1 MLSNEAR
8 VLAADFPGCPRP
20 ACLSVDT
27 VSYVQ
32 MVSAAGREPARATR
46 FAWTHAL
53 DFVRAQWPLV
63 VWFAAASLL
72 RIAAT
77 IAAILL
83 IRDFLTGVLSEPG
96 LAGRLTNALGPARA
110 LWVVVGLLLGVLTG
124 SALSSYGSQLAMHRL
139 IRLFEL
145 ELMQKLI
152 THLLRLPVAFFDGRR
167 RGDLIES
174 VRHDVSK
181 TRSVNSAFV
190 ESFMFAAQA
199 AAYGTAALWLSPRLV
214 LLSLPVLLLA
224 AAPGKWFV
232 GRIRRSARQARRQGY
247 RLTDLLLQL
256 FQGIRVVKIYAG
268 EELESRNSLE
278 RARRYFNELVATAR
292 TKALETVILETAG
305 GLSVVLVIVIGGLE
319 VIAGRLS
326 IPSLVAVLV
335 AIRAMHGPLHGCFD
349 RFMEVQANW
358 ASLERVH
365 ALLRTEPELSD
376 RPDAVALS
384 EPFQSLRFENVSFGY
399 HGSAR
404 VLNNVSFEV
413 RAGQQVGIVGPSGTG
428 KSTLLS
434 LVARFYDPVE
444 GTILVNGRDL
454 RDYRIADLHRQLALV
469 TQDLFVFGTSVRENI
484 RYGSISAS
492 DAEVESAAAA
502 AEIHDDIMGLPEG
515 YDTVLGV
522 GGRLLSAGQVQRINI
537 ARAMLKNAQVV
548 MLDEATSNLDSI
560 SESRIQAALERLLRG
575 RTTLTITHRVA
586 TLRRADMILVVD
598 RDAEV
603 IVGDHD
609 TLLRESRVYREL
621 WHAHHQAGSGEP
633 VEART

>member
-1 MLSNEAR
+1 
-8 VLAADFPGCPRP
+8 
-20 ACLSVDT
+20 
-27 VSYVQ
+27 
-32 MVSAAGREPARATR
+32 
-46 FAWTHAL
+46 
-53 DFVRAQWPLV
+53 
-63 VWFAAASLL
+63 
-72 RIAAT
+72 
-77 IAAILL
+77 
-83 IRDFLTGVLSEPG
+83 
-96 LAGRLTNALGPARA
+96 
-110 LWVVVGLLLGVLTG
+110 
-124 SALSSYGSQLAMHRL
+124 
-139 IRLFEL
+139 
-145 ELMQKLI
+145 
-152 THLLRLPVAFFDGRR
+152 
-167 RGDLIES
+167 
-174 VRHDVSK
+174 
-181 TRSVNSAFV
+181 
-190 ESFMFAAQA
+190 
-199 AAYGTAALWLSPRLV
+199 
-214 LLSLPVLLLA
+214 
-224 AAPGKWFV
+224 
-232 GRIRRSARQARRQGY
+232 
-247 RLTDLLLQL
+247 LLQL

-268 EELESRNSLE
+268 EELEGRNSLE
-278 RARRYFNELVATAR
+278 RARRYFNELVAAAR
-292 TKALETVILETAG
+292 TRALEAVILETAG

-384 EPFQSLRFENVSFGY
+384 EPFRSLRFENVSFGY
-399 HGSAR
+399 PGSAR

-502 AEIHDDIMGLPEG
+502 AEIHDDIVGLPEG

-603 IVGDHD
+603 MVGDHD
-609 TLLRESRVYREL
+609 TLLRESRVYRQL
-621 WHAHHQAGSGEP
+621 WHAHHQAGSGRRL
-633 VEART
+633 EART

>member
-1 MLSNEAR
+1 MSSSPL
-8 VLAADFPGCPRP
+8 
-20 ACLSVDT
+20 
-27 VSYVQ
+27 
-32 MVSAAGREPARATR
+32 RA
-46 FAWTHAL
+46 
-53 DFVRAQWPLV
+53 
-63 VWFAAASLL
+63 S
-72 RIAAT
+72 
-77 IAAILL
+77 
-83 IRDFLTGVLSEPG
+83 
-96 LAGRLTNALGPARA
+96 RA
-110 LWVVVGLLLGVLTG
+110 LE
-124 SALSSYGSQLAMHRL
+124 A
-139 IRLFEL
+139 
-145 ELMQKLI
+145 
-152 THLLRLPVAFFDGRR
+152 
-167 RGDLIES
+167 
-174 VRHDVSK
+174 
-181 TRSVNSAFV
+181 
-190 ESFMFAAQA
+190 
-199 AAYGTAALWLSPRLV
+199 
-214 LLSLPVLLLA
+214 
-224 AAPGKWFV
+224 
-232 GRIRRSARQARRQGY
+232 
-247 RLTDLLLQL
+247 
-256 FQGIRVVKIYAG
+256 
-268 EELESRNSLE
+268 
-278 RARRYFNELVATAR
+278 
-292 TKALETVILETAG
+292 VILETAG

-537 ARAMLKNAQVV
+537 ARAMLEERAGRDARRGNV
-548 MLDEATSNLDSI
+548 
-560 SESRIQAALERLLRG
+560 ESRFDFRVQDPGSARAA
-575 RTTLTITHRVA
+575 
-586 TLRRADMILVVD
+586 
-598 RDAEV
+598 
-603 IVGDHD
+603 
-609 TLLRESRVYREL
+609 
-621 WHAHHQAGSGEP
+621 P
-633 VEART
+633 ARTHDPDDHAPRRHAQKGRYDPGCGS

>member
-1 MLSNEAR
+1 
-8 VLAADFPGCPRP
+8 
-20 ACLSVDT
+20 
-27 VSYVQ
+27 
-32 MVSAAGREPARATR
+32 
-46 FAWTHAL
+46 
-53 DFVRAQWPLV
+53 
-63 VWFAAASLL
+63 
-72 RIAAT
+72 
-77 IAAILL
+77 
-83 IRDFLTGVLSEPG
+83 
-96 LAGRLTNALGPARA
+96 
-110 LWVVVGLLLGVLTG
+110 
-124 SALSSYGSQLAMHRL
+124 
-139 IRLFEL
+139 
-145 ELMQKLI
+145 
-152 THLLRLPVAFFDGRR
+152 
-167 RGDLIES
+167 
-174 VRHDVSK
+174 
-181 TRSVNSAFV
+181 
-190 ESFMFAAQA
+190 
-199 AAYGTAALWLSPRLV
+199 
-214 LLSLPVLLLA
+214 
-224 AAPGKWFV
+224 
-232 GRIRRSARQARRQGY
+232 
-247 RLTDLLLQL
+247 LLQL

-268 EELESRNSLE
+268 EELETRNSLE
-278 RARRYFNELVATAR
+278 RARRYFNELVAAGR
-292 TKALETVILETAG
+292 TRALEAVLLETAG

-335 AIRAMHGPLHGCFD
+335 AIRAMHGPLRGSFD

-365 ALLRTEPELSD
+365 ALLRTGPELSD
-376 RPDAVALS
+376 QPDAVALS
-384 EPFQSLRFENVSFGY
+384 EPFQSLRFESVSFGY

-444 GTILVNGRDL
+444 GRILVNGRDV

-502 AEIHDDIMGLPEG
+502 AEIHDDSMGLQEG

-537 ARAMLKNAQVV
+537 ARAILKNAQVV

-603 IVGDHD
+603 MVGDHD

-621 WHAHHQAGSGEP
+621 WHAHRQAGSGEP

>member
-1 MLSNEAR
+1 
-8 VLAADFPGCPRP
+8 
-20 ACLSVDT
+20 
-27 VSYVQ
+27 
-32 MVSAAGREPARATR
+32 MVSAAGRKPARATH
-46 FAWTHAL
+46 FAWTHAR
-53 DFVRAQWPLV
+53 DFVRSQWPVV
-63 VWFAAASLL
+63 VWFAAGSLC

-83 IRDFLTGVLSEPG
+83 IRDFLTGVLSEPSG
-96 LAGRLTNALGPARA
+96 LAGRLTIALGPAPA
-110 LWVVVGLLLGVLTG
+110 LWVVVGLLLGVLTA
-124 SALSSYGSQLAMHRL
+124 SAVSSYGSQLAMHRL

-145 ELMQKLI
+145 ALMQKLI
-152 THLLRLPVAFFDGRR
+152 THLLRLPVSFFDGRR

-174 VRHDVSK
+174 VRQDVSK
-181 TRSVNSAFV
+181 TRSANAAFV

-199 AAYGTAALWLSPRLV
+199 AAYGAAALWLSPRLV

-224 AAPGKWFV
+224 AAPGKWFI
-232 GRIRRSARQARRQGY
+232 GRIRRSSRQARRHGY

-268 EELESRNSLE
+268 EELETRNSLE
-278 RARRYFNELVATAR
+278 RGRRYFNELVAAAR
-292 TKALETVILETAG
+292 TRALEAVILETAG

-319 VIAGRLS
+319 VIGGRLS

-349 RFMEVQANW
+349 RVMEVQVNW

-365 ALLRTEPELSD
+365 ALLQTEPELAD
-376 RPDAVALS
+376 RPYAVALTG
-384 EPFQSLRFENVSFGY
+384 PFHSLRFENVSFGY
-399 HGSAR
+399 QGSAR
-404 VLNNVSFEV
+404 VLNNMTFEV

-428 KSTLLS
+428 KTTLLS

-444 GTILVNGRDL
+444 GTILLNGRDL
-454 RDYRIADLHRQLALV
+454 RDYRIADVHRQLALV

-484 RYGSISAS
+484 RYGSITAS
-492 DAEVESAAAA
+492 DAEVECAAAA
-502 AEIHDDIMGLPEG
+502 AEIHDDILGLPEG

-537 ARAMLKNAQVV
+537 ARAMLKNAQIV

-560 SESRIQAALERLLRG
+560 SESRIQAALERLMRG

-586 TLRRADMILVVD
+586 TLKRADMILVVD
-598 RDAEV
+598 RDARV
-603 IVGDHD
+603 MVGDHE
-609 TLLRESRVYREL
+609 TLLSESRVYREL
-621 WHAHHQAGSGEP
+621 WHAHQQAGSGEP
-633 VEART
+633 VKARA

>member
-1 MLSNEAR
+1 MLFSI
-8 VLAADFPGCPRP
+8 
-20 ACLSVDT
+20 DT

-32 MVSAAGREPARATR
+32 MVSAAGREPALATR
-46 FAWTHAL
+46 FAWTHAR
-53 DFVRAQWPLV
+53 DFVRAHWPLV
-63 VWFAAASLL
+63 VWFATTSLF

-83 IRDFLTGVLSEPG
+83 IRDFLTGVLSQPSG
-96 LAGRLTNALGPARA
+96 LAGRLTNTLGPAPA
-110 LWVVVGLLLGVLTG
+110 LWVVVGLLVGVLTA

-145 ELMQKLI
+145 ALMQKLI

-167 RGDLIES
+167 RGELIES

-181 TRSVNSAFV
+181 TRSVNAAFV

-199 AAYGTAALWLSPRLV
+199 AAYGAAALWLSPRLV

-232 GRIRRSARQARRQGY
+232 GRIRRSSRQARRQGY
-247 RLTDLLLQL
+247 RLTDLLLHL

-268 EELESRNSLE
+268 EELETRNSLE
-278 RARRYFNELVATAR
+278 RARRYFNELVAAAHTR
-292 TKALETVILETAG
+292 ALEAVILETAG

-349 RFMEVQANW
+349 RFMEVQTNW
-358 ASLERVH
+358 ASLESVH
-365 ALLRTEPELSD
+365 TLLRTEPELSD

-399 HGSAR
+399 HGSTR

-444 GTILVNGRDL
+444 GTILMNGRDL

-492 DAEVESAAAA
+492 DAEVECAATA

-575 RTTLTITHRVA
+575 RTTLTITHRIA

-603 IVGDHD
+603 MVGDHD

-633 VEART
+633 VESRT

>member
-1 MLSNEAR
+1 
-8 VLAADFPGCPRP
+8 
-20 ACLSVDT
+20 
-27 VSYVQ
+27 
-32 MVSAAGREPARATR
+32 
-46 FAWTHAL
+46 
-53 DFVRAQWPLV
+53 
-63 VWFAAASLL
+63 
-72 RIAAT
+72 
-77 IAAILL
+77 
-83 IRDFLTGVLSEPG
+83 
-96 LAGRLTNALGPARA
+96 
-110 LWVVVGLLLGVLTG
+110 
-124 SALSSYGSQLAMHRL
+124 
-139 IRLFEL
+139 
-145 ELMQKLI
+145 
-152 THLLRLPVAFFDGRR
+152 
-167 RGDLIES
+167 
-174 VRHDVSK
+174 
-181 TRSVNSAFV
+181 
-190 ESFMFAAQA
+190 
-199 AAYGTAALWLSPRLV
+199 
-214 LLSLPVLLLA
+214 
-224 AAPGKWFV
+224 
-232 GRIRRSARQARRQGY
+232 
-247 RLTDLLLQL
+247 
-256 FQGIRVVKIYAG
+256 
-268 EELESRNSLE
+268 
-278 RARRYFNELVATAR
+278 
-292 TKALETVILETAG
+292 
-305 GLSVVLVIVIGGLE
+305 
-319 VIAGRLS
+319 
-326 IPSLVAVLV
+326 V

-384 EPFQSLRFENVSFGY
+384 EPFRSLRFENVSFGY

-502 AEIHDDIMGLPEG
+502 AEIHDDIVGLPEG

-603 IVGDHD
+603 MVGDHD
-609 TLLRESRVYREL
+609 TLLRESRVYRQL
-621 WHAHHQAGSGEP
+621 WHAHHQAGSGRRL
-633 VEART
+633 EART